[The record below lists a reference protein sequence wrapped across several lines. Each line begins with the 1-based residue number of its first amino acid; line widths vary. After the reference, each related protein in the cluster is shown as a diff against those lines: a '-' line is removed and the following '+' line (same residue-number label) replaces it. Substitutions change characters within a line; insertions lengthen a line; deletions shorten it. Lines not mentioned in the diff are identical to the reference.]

1 MYLCPPDPKSL
12 GVIASYSSATEPQ
25 QDAALDLLEE
35 HASQIDTA
43 RVNTQTFSK
52 LSQFSVNTPGHIVC
66 IKKDRIWK

>member
-43 RVNTQTFSK
+43 RVNVFYKIPYQVSK
-52 LSQFSVNTPGHIVC
+52 FGVNAL
-66 IKKDRIWK
+66 REQ